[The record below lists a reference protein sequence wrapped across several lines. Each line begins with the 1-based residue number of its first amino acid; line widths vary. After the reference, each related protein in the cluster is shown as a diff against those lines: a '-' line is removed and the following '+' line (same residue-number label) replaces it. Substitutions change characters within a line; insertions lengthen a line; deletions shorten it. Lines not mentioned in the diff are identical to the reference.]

1 MQSIDS
7 DSVGDMIG
15 SRRQEEHRGGGRE
28 LEWTCGVVVVL
39 MRGRNSGG
47 CGISIC
53 VGGGQGWKG
62 EKICTGIHVFTSH
75 VAAYLPTLC
84 SL

>member
-15 SRRQEEHRGGGRE
+15 SRRQEEHRGGRGLE
-28 LEWTCGVVVVL
+28 LTSGVVVVL
-39 MRGRNSGG
+39 TRGRNSGG
-47 CGISIC
+47 CVISSC